1 MVKITS
7 LIILGLVAF
16 FAFWLPRNIKN
27 LKNKNFLK
35 KIVAYLDEGIENQRA
50 YIADNVS
57 HQIRKIAL
65 KSAVDFSRTKV
76 RVPEGFILVKSY
88 ALSAQEL
95 LLITQYNYVE
105 ASGVTEGATV
115 SHFMPLS
122 YLLKFDP
129 TEQSLHIIGEY
140 PNSLVEK
147 NANST
152 FAEHIS
158 KLSESGFTGF

>member
-1 MVKITS
+1 MIKITS
-7 LIILGLVAF
+7 FLVLGLVAF

-35 KIVAYLDEGIENQRA
+35 KIVAYLDQGIENQRA

-57 HQIRKIAL
+57 HQIRKAVL
-65 KSAVDFSRTKV
+65 QSTVDFIQTNARMK
-76 RVPEGFILVKSY
+76 VPEGFNLVKSY
-88 ALSAQEL
+88 TLSAHEL

-105 ASGVTEGATV
+105 VSGVTEGETV
-115 SHFMPLS
+115 GHLMPMS

-129 TEQSLHIIGEY
+129 TEQSLQIIGEY
-140 PNSLVEK
+140 PNDLVEK

-152 FAEHIS
+152 FAEHI
-158 KLSESGFTGF
+158 LAMLN